1 MLVRQNRLQDSVD
14 SLLENAIYDDI
25 DFSHS
30 SCIPVVENARLG
42 INIVSHANMQDLQ
55 MQHGITLEEAYQYIA
70 EANNIP
76 IGSIAVAID
85 ECDLILDPSL
95 AALYEDNYVVN
106 PLPYDNPVMQVCEA
120 LVEQAIIEGDDEYLD
135 IFEEAD
141 EQVLNELM
149 KVVSGWDG
157 RKRFVKGVASNI
169 ANAAKGHASYYANK
183 AYDKASNYNYKAA
196 GLKAKNLAMNAGK
209 SAIGGVQKVGKT
221 LNNNKKLIGAVGAA
235 ALGAHMVGKGIK
247 AYTKAKMIGNIAK
260 AAGGVAKS
268 AMDYRGRSLI
278 AKKISSLGDRIDNLQ
293 QRQANASPEQ
303 KSILQRMIDR
313 IKSIIARLKAKLGGG
328 AQ

>member
-1 MLVRQNRLQDSVD
+1 MLVRQNQLQDSVD

-42 INIVSHANMQDLQ
+42 INIVSHANIQDLQ

-70 EANNIP
+70 EANNIS

-95 AALYEDNYVVN
+95 AALYGDNYVVN

-157 RKRFVKGVASNI
+157 RKRFIKGVTNNM
-169 ANAAKGHASYYANK
+169 ANAVKGHASYYANK

-196 GLKAKNLAMNAGK
+196 GLKAKNIAMNAGK
-209 SAIGGVQKVGKT
+209 STIGGVQKVGRT
-221 LNNNKKLIGAVGAA
+221 LNNNKKLIGAVGAT
-235 ALGAHMVGKGIK
+235 ALGAHMIGKGIK
-247 AYTKAKMIGNIAK
+247 AYAKAKMIGNIAK

-293 QRQANASPEQ
+293 QRQVNASPEQ

>member
-1 MLVRQNRLQDSVD
+1 MLVRQNQLQDSVD

-42 INIVSHANMQDLQ
+42 INIVSHANIQDLQ

-70 EANNIP
+70 EANNIS

-95 AALYEDNYVVN
+95 AALYGDNYVVN

-157 RKRFVKGVASNI
+157 RKRFIKGVTNNM
-169 ANAAKGHASYYANK
+169 ANAVKGHASYYANK

-196 GLKAKNLAMNAGK
+196 GLKAKNIAMNAGK
-209 SAIGGVQKVGKT
+209 STIGGVQKVGRT
-221 LNNNKKLIGAVGAA
+221 LNNNKKLIGAVGAT
-235 ALGAHMVGKGIK
+235 ALGAHMIGKGIK
-247 AYTKAKMIGNIAK
+247 AYAKAKMIGNIAK
-260 AAGGVAKS
+260 AAG
-268 AMDYRGRSLI
+268 
-278 AKKISSLGDRIDNLQ
+278 
-293 QRQANASPEQ
+293 
-303 KSILQRMIDR
+303 
-313 IKSIIARLKAKLGGG
+313 
-328 AQ
+328 